1 MKGTVRNWGNSLAIR
16 IPRDYA
22 STLQLRE
29 GSDVHLELTEQGLL
43 IVPGRRERRKLNLAE
58 LLAGVT
64 PELVGGEEDWGEA
77 QGSEV
82 W

>member
-1 MKGTVRNWGNSLAIR
+1 MRGTVRNWGNSLAIR

-29 GSDVHLELTEQGLL
+29 GSDVQLKLTEQGLL
-43 IVPGRRERRKLNLAE
+43 IVPSPPQRQKLKLSD

-64 PELVGGEEDWGEA
+64 PELVGGEDDWGEV
-77 QGSEV
+77 QGQGV

>member
-1 MKGTVRNWGNSLAIR
+1 MRGTVRNWGNSLAIR

-22 STLQLRE
+22 STLHLHE
-29 GSDVHLELTEQGLL
+29 GSDVQLQLTEQGLL
-43 IVPGRRERRKLNLAE
+43 IVPSRPQRQKLKLSD

-64 PELVGGEEDWGEA
+64 PERADAEDDWGAA
-77 QGSEV
+77 QGQEV